1 MATRRKAAAEAEVPE
16 PDAQPDDQTAVA
28 EESSSEATAS
38 EPESEPESEP
48 GLCEAR
54 INYYRGEGDS
64 EQHIGTGPGCGLNAG
79 HKAGVSHQTDGS
91 SEIHSTKIA
100 RWE

>member
-1 MATRRKAAAEAEVPE
+1 MATKRKAAAEAEG
-16 PDAQPDDQTAVA
+16 PDTQPDDQV
-28 EESSSEATAS
+28 AS
-38 EPESEPESEP
+38 EPPPEPENEP

-54 INYYRGEGDS
+54 INYYRGEGDG
-64 EQHIGTGPGCGLNAG
+64 EKHIGTGPGCGLNAG

-91 SEIHSTKIA
+91 SEIHPTKVG